1 MGFDVIGPLNTV
13 NAPAVSI
20 QKAHSRNPQEALANN
35 QQAAQKQNLERVR
48 AFDEELAASNRGA
61 AQNNRSNYEAGGSA
75 RAKLGYGEAAERG
88 SLLDVVV

>member
-1 MGFDVIGPLNTV
+1 MIGPLNTV

-20 QKAHSRNPQEALANN
+20 QKVQSRNPQEALANN

-48 AFDEELAASNRGA
+48 AFDEELAASNRGS
-61 AQNNRSNYEAGGSA
+61 AQNNRTDYNAAGGA
-75 RAKLGYGEAAERG
+75 RAKLGYGESAERG